1 MALPRPS
8 HPRRIIDR
16 KALTTQID
24 SDAAALREHAD
35 STQAMRRD
43 LRGLILTH
51 LREALSAGRDEVR
64 RRFEHEGAGGG
75 AVCAANT
82 YLTDQIVRVL
92 HDAVAG
98 HLFGRPS
105 RTTGDQLCV
114 LAVGGYGRGEMLPF
128 SDVDLLFLLP
138 YRSTPRTEKVVE
150 SMLYVLWDLGL
161 KVGHATRSID
171 ECLRQARADLTIR
184 TAMLE
189 ARYIW
194 GERPLFDDLMQRFH
208 SRVVAGSAAEY
219 MDAKLSERNQ
229 RHERLGD
236 SRYVLEPNIKEGK
249 GGLRDLHTLFWIA
262 RYLYR
267 VGDMADLVD
276 LGVLTPAAANK
287 FQKAQVFLWT
297 VRTHLHYLAGRAEE
311 RLTFDV
317 QPRIAE
323 RMGYRDRPSG
333 SGVERFMKHYFL
345 VARDVG
351 NLTRIFL
358 SVLEEQQKRRPLLS
372 GLAGLRGG
380 RRRLEGFV
388 MDGARLAAPSRDTF
402 VKDPR
407 ALLRLFLVAHSN
419 GLDIHP
425 DALRLVTENLPRLKD
440 LRDDPEANALFM
452 ALLTHEHEPDSILR
466 LMSEAGVFG
475 RFIPDFGRVTA
486 QMQYDMYHV
495 YTTDEHTIRAIGI
508 LGRIESGALK
518 DRLPVA
524 TRIIKQ
530 VSSRRALYVAAL
542 LHDIAKGRGGDHSV
556 LGAEIAQDLCPRL
569 GLTEE
574 ETETVAWLV
583 LEHLAMSR
591 VAFKRDVDDMKTIED
606 FAEKVQSPERLK
618 LLAVLTCAD
627 IMAVGPNIWNN
638 WKAQLMRDLYYRTE
652 EFLTGNLS
660 ALPQD
665 RRVARAKGAVRAALA
680 DHVPG
685 ERLETYLSLGYPG
698 YWLTFDA
705 EAHVRHARLI
715 MAAEDQ
721 GDGDGDGDG
730 EEDAD
735 PLTVDTRA
743 DPALGVTEV
752 LVHAPDHP
760 GLFSKIAGGLALAGA
775 SIVDAKIFTLT
786 NGMALDTFTVQST
799 AGEALDQPARLQRLK
814 ATVVSAVRGRVD
826 LRGELAR
833 KSRTLPERTKAF
845 RVPPRVII
853 HEQASKTHT
862 VVEVNG
868 RDRPGFL
875 YAVTAALTR
884 LNVQIASARV
894 NTYGE
899 RVVDVFYIKDV
910 FGMKINHPSK
920 LREIKRTLTQ
930 AAAVQALESERGEAI
945 DGLAVRAAEGKQPSA
960 AA

>member
-1 MALPRPS
+1 MALSRPS

-16 KALTTQID
+16 KSLTTAID
-24 SDAAALREHAD
+24 SDAAALRERAD

-43 LRGLILTH
+43 LRVLILNH
-51 LREALSAGRDEVR
+51 LRAALSAGREEVR
-64 RRFEHEGAGGG
+64 RRFEQDGSGGA

-92 HDAVAG
+92 HDAVSG

-150 SMLYVLWDLGL
+150 SILYILWDLGL

-208 SRVVAGSAAEY
+208 SRVVAGSAAEFL
-219 MDAKLSERNQ
+219 DAKMGERNQ

-276 LGVLTPAAANK
+276 QGLLSPAAAHK
-287 FQKAQVFLWT
+287 FRKAQMFLWT
-297 VRTHLHYLAGRAEE
+297 VRAHLHYLAGRAEE

-358 SVLEEQQKRRPLLS
+358 SVLEEQHKRRPLLS
-372 GLAGLRGG
+372 GLPGLRGG
-380 RRRLEGFV
+380 RRRLDGFV

-402 VKDPR
+402 AKDPH
-407 ALLRLFLVAHSN
+407 AVLRLFLVAHSN

-425 DALRLVTENLPRLKD
+425 DTLRQVTENLGRIKG

-452 ALLTHEHEPDSILR
+452 ALLTHEREPDSILR

-524 TRIIKQ
+524 TEIIRQ
-530 VSSRRALYVAAL
+530 VSSRRALYVAVL

-638 WKAQLMRDLYYRTE
+638 WKAQLLRDLYYRTE
-652 EFLTGNLS
+652 EFLTGSLS

-665 RRVARAKGAVRAALA
+665 RRVARAKEAVRTALA
-680 DHVPG
+680 DSVAG
-685 ERLETYLSLGYPG
+685 DRLEAYLSRGYPG
-698 YWLTFDA
+698 YWLTFDT

-715 MAAEDQ
+715 MAAEDR
-721 GDGDGDGDG
+721 DGDGDG
-730 EEDAD
+730 EEAAE

-752 LVHAPDHP
+752 LVYAPDHP

-786 NGMALDTFTVQST
+786 NGMALDTFTVQS
-799 AGEALDQPARLQRLK
+799 AVGEALEQPARLQRLK

-833 KSRTLPERTKAF
+833 KSRTLPERAKAF

-853 HEQASKTHT
+853 HDQASKTHT

-910 FGMKINHPSK
+910 FGMKIDHPNK

-930 AAAVQALESERGEAI
+930 AAAVQALESERGQAI
-945 DGLAVRAAEGKQPSA
+945 DGLTTRAADGKQPSA